1 MSKPITPGRAH
12 VFARAFELRVTR
24 IVKHSR
30 TAVASL
36 HDNQPGIRSAS
47 DGPSG
52 RGWHSDPAGDLAVD
66 QLDGHRPDP
75 ARAALDEVSALFAT
89 VDDATIRLDH
99 LLRNWA
105 GPSTKWRDALA
116 TEAAAKLNDEH
127 NWCRSHSRAGVMEPA
142 EYANGAQCRWCKDY
156 SRDLGADPPV
166 WMIEKHD
173 RGKRITTADM
183 TRAKREAKSKRKRK
197 R

>member
-1 MSKPITPGRAH
+1 MTQPIAPSRGY
-12 VFARAFELRVTR
+12 VFATVFAKRALR
-24 IVKHSR
+24 IAHH
-30 TAVASL
+30 ASPAIRAL
-36 HDNQPGIRSAS
+36 HDAQPGIRSTG

-52 RGWHSDPAGDLAVD
+52 RGGHSDPTGDMATT
-66 QLDGHRPDP
+66 GHPDP
-75 ARAALDEVSALFAT
+75 ARAVLDEVTALFAT
-89 VDDATIRLDH
+89 LDTASARLDH

-105 GPSTKWRDALA
+105 GPSQKWRKALA
-116 TEAAAKLNDEH
+116 IEATAELNDEH
-127 NWCRSHSRAGVMEPA
+127 NWCRSHGRAGVMEPA

>member
-1 MSKPITPGRAH
+1 MTQPIAPSRGY
-12 VFARAFELRVTR
+12 VFATVFAKRALR
-24 IVKHSR
+24 IAHH
-30 TAVASL
+30 ASPAIRAL
-36 HDNQPGIRSAS
+36 HDAQPGIRSTG

-52 RGWHSDPAGDLAVD
+52 RGGHSDPTGDMATT
-66 QLDGHRPDP
+66 GHPDP
-75 ARAALDEVSALFAT
+75 ARAVLDEVTALFAT
-89 VDDATIRLDH
+89 LDTASARLDH

-105 GPSTKWRDALA
+105 GPSQKWRKALA
-116 TEAAAKLNDEH
+116 IEAAAELNDEH
-127 NWCRSHSRAGVMEPA
+127 NWCRSHGRAGVMEPA

>member
-1 MSKPITPGRAH
+1 MTQPIAPGRGY
-12 VFARAFELRVTR
+12 VFATVFAKRALR
-24 IVKHSR
+24 IAHH
-30 TAVASL
+30 ASPAISAL
-36 HDNQPGIRSAS
+36 HDAQPGIRSTG

-52 RGWHSDPAGDLAVD
+52 RGGHSDPTGDMATT
-66 QLDGHRPDP
+66 GHPDP
-75 ARAALDEVSALFAT
+75 ARAVLEEVTALFAT
-89 VDDATIRLDH
+89 LDTASARLDH

-105 GPSTKWRDALA
+105 GPSQKWRKALA
-116 TEAAAKLNDEH
+116 TEAAAELNDEH
-127 NWCRSHSRAGVMEPA
+127 NWCRSHGRAGVMEPA